1 MSRIISRDPF
11 ARTTLVRVQ
20 FNFERLA
27 SLCAQCGQSSHPIYG
42 YRIHHDGGREEII
55 KGLFCSVGCMRSYH
69 G

>member
-1 MSRIISRDPF
+1 MRTVSRDPF

-20 FNFERLA
+20 FRQY
-27 SLCAQCGQSSHPIYG
+27 STCAFCGTKQAPIYG
-42 YRIHHDGGREEII
+42 YRIQHDDGSRETII